1 MTVIDMNRPSDD
13 RILAFARWQSRQP
26 KFTAKAEWRAAAD
39 TAGFA
44 DIRDSDL
51 PRVVAMLR
59 DLAAAEFHHANLL
72 AAETAGK
79 RVIEM
84 DYDEDEAFRAPGYS
98 DRFATLRKGATLN
111 ELAASMGTPEDWLHS
126 AMEHLKL
133 AGCEQRGGTITVSS
147 AAVDLLL
154 YRIEQ
159 LEHGGEPWKGNAA

>member
-1 MTVIDMNRPSDD
+1 MTVINMSRPSDD
-13 RILAFARWQSRQP
+13 RILAFARWQSGQP
-26 KFTAKAEWRAAAD
+26 KFTTKADWRAAAD
-39 TAGFA
+39 AAGFTDVGDA
-44 DIRDSDL
+44 SI

-84 DYDEDEAFRAPGYS
+84 DYDEDEAILTPGYS
-98 DRFATLRKGATLN
+98 DRFTTLRKGATLN
-111 ELAASMGTPEDWLHS
+111 ELAASMGTPEDWIHS

-147 AAVDLLL
+147 AAVGLLL

-159 LEHGGEPWKGNAA
+159 LEHGGEPWKGNVA

>member
-1 MTVIDMNRPSDD
+1 MTVTNFSRPSDE
-13 RILAFARWQSRQP
+13 RILEFCQWQSGQP
-26 KFTAKAEWRAAAD
+26 KFTTKAEWRTSAD
-39 TAGFA
+39 AAGFA
-44 DIRDSDL
+44 DIGDASMG
-51 PRVVAMLR
+51 RVVAMLR

-79 RVIEM
+79 RVIEI
-84 DYDEDEAFRAPGYS
+84 DYDEDNLVLTPGYS

-133 AGCEQRGGTITVSS
+133 AGCEQRGGQITVSS
-147 AAVDLLL
+147 AAIDLLL